1 MLKRLDIR
9 SAVVAAV
16 IAAAL
21 LGAPAVAQRIAD
33 YARDAGKVDGF
44 NASELTRAGAAARID
59 HLENFHSG
67 GFATILRKKV
77 IAPVRGVVLAWGHFS
92 AEWDS
97 DSDPGSFATLA
108 ARLRIDDRAMGPSQH
123 IEMGRST
130 VAGTQAIVVG
140 GAVPVKPGA
149 HVLTLQLKRT
159 EGSALTHIYPRHVQ
173 TLFVPFGNDGSQ
185 GSL

>member
-1 MLKRLDIR
+1 MLKRMDLR
-9 SAVVAAV
+9 SAVVTAV
-16 IAAAL
+16 VTGTL

-44 NASELTRAGAAARID
+44 NASELARAGAAARTD
-59 HLENFHSG
+59 HVENFHSG

-77 IAPVRGVVLAWGHFS
+77 IVPVKGVVLAWGHFS

-97 DSDPGSFATLA
+97 DSDPGSFATLV
-108 ARLRIDDRAMGPSQH
+108 ARLRIGDRKMGPSQH
-123 IEMGRST
+123 IEIGRST
-130 VAGTQAIVVG
+130 VAGTQAVVVG

-149 HVLTLQLKRT
+149 HVLTLQLKRS
-159 EGSALTHIYPRHVQ
+159 EGSALTHIYPRHLQ